1 LNVVNVDGTGRTSLG
16 TPGRLPDWQ
25 PIAPSYARPASATPL
40 RLSLVPA
47 AQECTAPNRTHG
59 PPLGFGSCNPP
70 QRASSYLTVGTPD
83 ANGLPA
89 ASTGSMK
96 ASVMVGN
103 PSTGTDEADVLLSLS
118 LTDVRL
124 AADLTDYAGELS
136 AQFALR
142 RTDKQSQP
150 FNSTPGTMVDL
161 TFSFD
166 AICTPTAGSAGADC
180 SAQTSADALVPSTVQ
195 EGRRAIWEL
204 GQGRVFDGG
213 PDGDTATQDNT
224 LFAVGGVFVP

>member
-1 LNVVNVDGTGRTSLG
+1 MT
-16 TPGRLPDWQ
+16 
-25 PIAPSYARPASATPL
+25 
-40 RLSLVPA
+40 
-47 AQECTAPNRTHG
+47 
-59 PPLGFGSCNPP
+59 
-70 QRASSYLTVGTPD
+70 
-83 ANGLPA
+83 
-89 ASTGSMK
+89 
-96 ASVMVGN
+96 
-103 PSTGTDEADVLLSLS
+103 LS

>member
-1 LNVVNVDGTGRTSLG
+1 MERDGRPASVRPAGCPTGSRSHPATH
-16 TPGRLPDWQ
+16 
-25 PIAPSYARPASATPL
+25 APASATPL
-40 RLSLVPA
+40 RLSLVPGRPRVHGAQPRARPA
-47 AQECTAPNRTHG
+47 ARVRLMQPAAAG
-59 PPLGFGSCNPP
+59 LL
-70 QRASSYLTVGTPD
+70 ASDRWHAGR

-118 LTDVRL
+118 LTDVR
-124 AADLTDYAGELS
+124 S
-136 AQFALR
+136 A
-142 RTDKQSQP
+142 
-150 FNSTPGTMVDL
+150 
-161 TFSFD
+161 
-166 AICTPTAGSAGADC
+166 AGSCRLRGRAVRTVRAAPHRQAEPALQLDTGHDGRPHLLVRCDLHAHSGLRGPDRLRPD
-180 SAQTSADALVPSTVQ
+180 SAQTAPVPSTVQ